1 MDGKL
6 QAIHAVWIPASSG
19 NPCRSRLYRNDV
31 YEVAQVNSC
40 TLLNINFLMKLTSSA
55 LAVAVGLCLF
65 SASPNADEID
75 KIKLP
80 DMGDS
85 SGTLLTPQEEKE
97 LGEAFFRSLH
107 TQVNI
112 NQDAEI
118 QTYIQT
124 IGDKLAAASDAPG
137 YPFHFFVVMDNDIN
151 AFAGPGGYIGIN
163 SGLILNTEVESEL
176 ASVLAHEIAHVTQR
190 HLYRAAEAAGRLT
203 IPTMAATLA
212 AILLGTQ
219 SPALGQAAVMAI
231 QAGSVQFQIDFTR
244 EHEAEADR
252 VGMQTLASS
261 EFDPRSMPTFFE
273 RLQQATRFYG
283 QGVPEF
289 LRTHPVTTSR
299 ISDTRGRAETYP
311 YKQYPDSLNYQL
323 TKAKLLATSPTSH
336 EHALKYLKAKQFQG
350 TEEQRVVTRYA
361 LGLLALN
368 QQDYH
373 GAEKSFR
380 ELTQAY
386 PNQPQF
392 AAALAR
398 TALASG
404 DYKTALDIYGQLVNH
419 HPENQVIKLEY
430 VSSLLKA
437 GKAESAKETLAT
449 LTEKTQA
456 LPIYWELMAQVS
468 STLQRPA
475 ESHRYLAEYYY
486 ATGQLKEAILQ
497 IRLAQQSQGLNF
509 QLSSI
514 LSQRLRFLLEQEYEA
529 RRQR

>member
-1 MDGKL
+1 
-6 QAIHAVWIPASSG
+6 
-19 NPCRSRLYRNDV
+19 
-31 YEVAQVNSC
+31 
-40 TLLNINFLMKLTSSA
+40 MKLTSSA
-55 LAVAVGLCLF
+55 LPIALGLCLF
-65 SASPNADEID
+65 SASPNADETE

-80 DMGDS
+80 EMGDS

-118 QTYIQT
+118 QAYIQA
-124 IGDKLAAASDAPG
+124 IGNRLVAASDMPG

-163 SGLILNTEVESEL
+163 SGLILNTEAESEL

-219 SPALGQAAVMAI
+219 APALGQAAVMAI

-299 ISDTRGRAETYP
+299 ISDTRGRADTYP
-311 YKQYPDSLNYQL
+311 YKHYPDSLDYQL
-323 TKAKLLATSPTSH
+323 TKAKLLVLGSTNH
-336 EHALKYLKAKQFQG
+336 EQTLAYLKAKQFQG
-350 TEEQRVVTRYA
+350 TEEQRAVNRYA
-361 LGLLALN
+361 LGLLALA
-368 QQDYH
+368 QQDYK
-373 GAEKSFR
+373 GAEKRFR
-380 ELTQAY
+380 ELTQVY
-386 PNQPQF
+386 PYQAQF
-392 AAALAR
+392 ATALAR
-398 TALASG
+398 TALALG
-404 DYKTALDIYGQLVNH
+404 DYKTALGIYDQLINF
-419 HPENQVIKLEY
+419 HPENQVIKLAY
-430 VSSLLKA
+430 ISTLLKA
-437 GKAESAKETLAT
+437 DKADSAKETLAT
-449 LTEKTQA
+449 LTDKTRS
-456 LPIYWELMAQVS
+456 LPVYWELMAQAAS
-468 STLQRPA
+468 KLQQPA

-497 IRLAQQSQGLNF
+497 IRLAQQSKGLNF

-514 LSQRLRFLLEQEYEA
+514 LNERLRFFLEEEYAA